1 MYARQLVDQIH
12 KTESK
17 LWYFVILKTVNS
29 VVAKMGAKLLQQVV
43 SFILISYSG
52 IWESSW
58 SCFRGSKAN
67 EVRDVRMIIAFSSL
81 RRKLRKFWGVI
92 KILRRGSERLL
103 NNFNAA
109 DFNGISPMPEF
120 MTCIY
125 VPWWYKLLVLLY
137 AYVHL
142 LDFVEIFFI

>member
-52 IWESSW
+52 IWESS
-58 SCFRGSKAN
+58 
-67 EVRDVRMIIAFSSL
+67 
-81 RRKLRKFWGVI
+81 
-92 KILRRGSERLL
+92 
-103 NNFNAA
+103 
-109 DFNGISPMPEF
+109 
-120 MTCIY
+120 
-125 VPWWYKLLVLLY
+125 
-137 AYVHL
+137 
-142 LDFVEIFFI
+142 